1 MPCDTRRVHS
11 DNDLLSLRSWR
22 LNVLLI
28 GPPTAADD
36 LLPQV
41 LSRCRTPVYEIP
53 GGRLTAMPADG
64 TVVLRDLAGLD
75 TGAQHALYNWLDI
88 QGGRVQVVSVAPTP
102 LFPLVADGEF
112 SEELFYRLNMV
123 TMHADQ

>member
-1 MPCDTRRVHS
+1 MHS

-22 LNVLLI
+22 PNILLI

-36 LLPQV
+36 LLPQL
-41 LSRCRTPVYEIP
+41 LSRCRPPVYEIH
-53 GGRLTAMPADG
+53 GSRLTAMPADG

-75 TGAQHALYNWLDI
+75 TGAQCALYRWLDL

-112 SEELFYRLNMV
+112 SEALFYRLNMV
-123 TMHADQ
+123 TMHAASQ